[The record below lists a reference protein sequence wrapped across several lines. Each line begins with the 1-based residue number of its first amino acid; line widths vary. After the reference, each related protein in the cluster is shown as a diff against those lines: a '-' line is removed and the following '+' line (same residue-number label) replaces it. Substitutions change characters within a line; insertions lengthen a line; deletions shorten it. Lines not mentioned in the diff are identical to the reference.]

1 MTSYEPITH
10 DNYNDYLS
18 KLFTPENKIS
28 FIVEDDKVKIESKK
42 EDNFRIDHY
51 IIGLYL
57 DKVYALS
64 HKIPIKY
71 RDQEALELKNISNAP
86 KILEFRDNLMR
97 HSIINNIN
105 KKMMLKIDTLP
116 SKPLRDIIKE
126 RSKVI
131 STKFTKE
138 ELERLEKESPDIREY
153 FEESGGLRFELTKR
167 PVSLMASERIRLT
180 GEELRNDK
188 YKNKKGKF
196 LPVIRYSGLYY
207 SNNPTEQ
214 KFCGKFYYYEPES
227 MIFLYLGNYRIFGSK
242 VSAYLELL
250 EEAKEKKVDMSRK
263 ETINN
268 LLNVPGINLI
278 KRSKK
283 LPINTS
289 EYNNVF
295 FEEYLKPY
303 YYTLLKNEDDIEYFP
318 KIETTSLYP
327 IDSSK
332 YWNNQNMSPGLHDF
346 LDQPLCNL
354 AKELEIDTII
364 LQHEIGEFRA
374 VSEILDT
381 RENTY
386 DYLTKMDIENRCWN
400 PDIKYA
406 TIWFTDYG
414 FYDEKGKC
422 IK

>member
-1 MTSYEPITH
+1 MTSIESTTLITH
-10 DNYNDYLS
+10 DNYKDYLL
-18 KLFTPENKIS
+18 KLFTPDNKIS
-28 FIVEDDKVKIESKK
+28 FIVEDDKVKIESKG
-42 EDNFRIDHY
+42 DDLFRFDHY

-86 KILEFRDNLMR
+86 KILEFKDNLMK

-105 KKMMLKIDTLP
+105 RKMLLKMDTLP

-126 RSKVI
+126 RSKII
-131 STKFTKE
+131 STKFSKE
-138 ELERLEKESPDIREY
+138 ELEKLEKESPDIREY

-167 PVSLMASERIRLT
+167 PITLMR
-180 GEELRNDK
+180 ELRTNTDK
-188 YKNKKGKF
+188 SYKGKF
-196 LPVIRYSGLYY
+196 FPVIRYSGLYY

-250 EEAKEKKVDMSRK
+250 KLSNEANVSKKEI
-263 ETINN
+263 INN
-268 LLNVPGINLI
+268 ILDIPGINYL
-278 KRSKK
+278 KRAKK

-289 EYNNVF
+289 EYNNTF

-303 YYTLLKNEDDIEYFP
+303 YYTLLRNEDDIEYFP

-332 YWNNQNMSPGLHDF
+332 YWNKKNMSPGLHDF

-354 AKELEIDTII
+354 ARELNIDTII

-374 VSEILDT
+374 VSEILDM

-386 DYLTKMDIENRCWN
+386 DYLVKMQAEREENIENRCWN
-400 PDIKYA
+400 PDIKYT